1 MNFKRYKSIVV
12 KELIQLKRDRSS
24 FAIAL
29 IMPIVMTLL
38 LGYSINLE
46 LPNSS
51 IEIVDKSNSDASRE
65 LIDKF
70 KNDDYFNVTESNA
83 SKDDLKYKLD
93 KNSIQ
98 CYLYIAEDFRENLNN
113 DSYNG
118 LNFVIDGSN
127 PTTAKT
133 IESKGTILINT
144 FAKEKLSEK
153 LQAVSEVQNT
163 SFINISTDI
172 LYNSDLRTEN
182 YTIPGLIG
190 VVLQNVTLLL
200 TAFSLVREREK
211 GTIEQLLVSPLTPAE
226 IILGKLTPFVFIGF
240 IGFLF
245 SLALGLILFN
255 VPVAGNLMLLI
266 ALGAIF
272 VFCSLALGILI
283 STISKTQFQSM
294 LLCMILI
301 LPSILLSGFIFPVDA
316 MPTVV
321 QVLSKFLPLT
331 YFLNIIRGII
341 TKGVGASYLISDISI
356 LSILSLVLLA
366 LSIIRY
372 KKKAF

>member
-1 MNFKRYKSIVV
+1 MNFKRYKSIVL
-12 KELIQLKRDRSS
+12 KELIQLKRDHSS

-29 IMPIVMTLL
+29 IMPIFMTLL

-46 LPNSS
+46 LTTSS
-51 IEIVDKSNSDASRE
+51 IEIVDNSNSDTSKE

-70 KNDDYFNVTESNA
+70 EDDDYFNVTESNA

-98 CYLYIAEDFRENLNN
+98 CYLYIADDFQENLNN

-133 IESKGTILINT
+133 IESKGTILINSFT
-144 FAKEKLSEK
+144 KEKLSE
-153 LQAVSEVQNT
+153 AQNT

-190 VVLQNVTLLL
+190 VILQNLTLLL

-211 GTIEQLLVSPLTPAE
+211 CTIEQLLVSPLTPAE

-240 IGFLF
+240 IGFLL
-245 SLALGLILFN
+245 SLVLGLTLFN
-255 VPVAGNLMLLI
+255 VPVAGNLILLI

-316 MPTVV
+316 MPAVV

-341 TKGVGASYLISDISI
+341 TKGVGASYLLSDITI
-356 LSILSLVLLA
+356 LSLLSLVLLA
-366 LSIIRY
+366 LSIFRY